1 MTLKYLCSLFIVLG
15 AMLMWLDVVLERW
28 PDSFANQYLHGFIGG
43 AGLAF
48 CLVGGI
54 FIGF

>member
-1 MTLKYLCSLFIVLG
+1 MTLKYLCSLFIILG
-15 AMLMWLDVVLERW
+15 VMLMWFDVVLERW
-28 PDSFANQYLHGFIGG
+28 PDSLANQYFHGFIGG